1 MSKIIRQNYSLEFRA
16 EAIKMVLEQ
25 GQSISGIIRSLKIS
39 IQTLSNWVAKA
50 RHAIL
55 ESAADHKPETMTLE
69 AEIKRLKKAL
79 VVAIIMRD
87 ILKKATAYFAKGIL

>member
-1 MSKIIRQNYSLEFRA
+1 MSKIIRQNYSPEFRA

-25 GQSISGIIRSLKIS
+25 GQSISGVSRSLKIS

-50 RHAIL
+50 RHATL
-55 ESAADHKPETMTLE
+55 EGAANHKPETKTLE
-69 AEIKRLKKAL
+69 AEIKRPKKAL
-79 VVAIIMRD
+79 VVAEMERD